1 VRSEPGG
8 AAVHTGSG
16 GLSGPAAVGGRP
28 KNREILK
35 RQTNGGVPGLA
46 AFVGLGVLV
55 ELLNA
60 VVRLQVNAPEM
71 SAMLET
77 IIAAALIASTIT
89 LALLFRATRSQ
100 RHLLLLGGVMTLGL
114 VDVISYAGP
123 ADLGL
128 RPGPWLVA
136 APPVSALFA
145 ALYFGLGARVAQER
159 VVGAGRRSAR
169 VVIAVALTAST
180 LAELL
185 GAALQSIGGVTGHTA
200 NRSVI
205 WPVIVGGATLMGLAA
220 RELGR
225 SRRTE
230 GSTMMN
236 WLAAGVLLLATA
248 LVDQLVTGPVAAGE
262 ITASVGLR
270 LAAYTLIFVG
280 LSKEA
285 LFHQRQA
292 AVQIAQLERQ
302 RLAGD
307 LHDGLC
313 QDLAFIAA
321 HGELIAT
328 ESGEDHPLA
337 IAARR
342 ALRTSRAA
350 LAELAPP
357 ADQEIGDALRL
368 VSAELSTRFGI
379 AVIVE
384 SDGRLELPAA
394 ERNDIV
400 RIGREAI
407 VNAAKHAGARN
418 VTVQIGR
425 VSGHVV
431 MTVLDDGIGIAP
443 PQERDDGFGMASMFE
458 RVGSL
463 GGVLTAEA
471 CVGGGTELKVR
482 LR

>member
-1 VRSEPGG
+1 MPTEPGG

-16 GLSGPAAVGGRP
+16 GLSGPVAVGSRP
-28 KNREILK
+28 NNRDILN
-35 RQTNGGVPGLA
+35 RQTFGGVPGLA
-46 AFVGLGVLV
+46 AFVTLGVLV
-55 ELLNA
+55 EVCNA
-60 VVRLQVNAPEM
+60 VVRLQVNAPELC
-71 SAMLET
+71 AMLET
-77 IIAAALIASTIT
+77 IIAAALIASVIT
-89 LALLFRATRSQ
+89 LAFLFRATRTQ

-114 VDVISYAGP
+114 VDLISYAGP

-159 VVGAGRRSAR
+159 IVGAGRRSAR
-169 VVIAVALTAST
+169 VIIAVAFAASI

-185 GAALQSIGGVTGHTA
+185 GAASQSIAGVTGPA
-200 NRSVI
+200 DRSAV
-205 WPVIVGGATLMGLAA
+205 WPVIVGGATLMVLAA

-225 SRRTE
+225 NRRSE

-270 LAAYTLIFVG
+270 LAACALIFVG
-280 LSKEA
+280 LSKEV
-285 LFHQRQA
+285 LRHQRQA
-292 AVQIAQLERQ
+292 AVQIAQLERR

-321 HGELIAT
+321 HGELIAA

-342 ALRTSRAA
+342 ALDTSRAA

-379 AVIVE
+379 AVVVE
-384 SDGRLELPAA
+384 SDARLDLPAA

-418 VTVQIGR
+418 VTVQIGK

-458 RVGSL
+458 RAGSL

-482 LR
+482 LT

>member
-1 VRSEPGG
+1 VPTEPGG
-8 AAVHTGSG
+8 AGVHTGSG
-16 GLSGPAAVGGRP
+16 GLSGPAAVGSRP
-28 KNREILK
+28 NNREILK

-46 AFVGLGVLV
+46 VFVGVGVLV
-55 ELLNA
+55 ELFNA

-77 IIAAALIASTIT
+77 IIAAALIASIIT
-89 LALLFRATRSQ
+89 LALLFRATRTQ

-169 VVIAVALTAST
+169 VIIVVAFAASI

-185 GAALQSIGGVTGHTA
+185 GAASQSIGGVTGQTA
-200 NRSVI
+200 DRSVL
-205 WPVIVGGATLMGLAA
+205 WPVIVGGATLMVLAA
-220 RELGR
+220 RELAR
-225 SRRTE
+225 NRHSE
-230 GSTMMN
+230 GSTMMS
-236 WLAAGVLLLATA
+236 WFAAGVLLLATA

-270 LAAYTLIFVG
+270 LAAYALIFVG
-280 LSKEA
+280 LSKEVF
-285 LFHQRQA
+285 LYQRQA

-342 ALRTSRAA
+342 ALGASRAA

-379 AVIVE
+379 AVVVE
-384 SDGRLELPAA
+384 SEARLDLPAA
-394 ERNDIV
+394 ERDDIV

-443 PQERDDGFGMASMFE
+443 SQERDDGFGMASMFE
-458 RVGSL
+458 RAGSL
-463 GGVLTAEA
+463 GGVLTAQA
-471 CVGGGTELKVR
+471 CDGGGTELKVR